1 MKASG
6 CALDGKWGNG
16 EGCEYRFDNGNWEY
30 SWRDGVLPVA
40 RGTFAAGDGTI
51 TLERTHV
58 HSTIARSPLMIDLAS
73 AWYSR
78 DALESAMLAGGFS
91 PEAAVE
97 ALEGFFSPQSE
108 NYFVDG
114 DTLVLTLFGEEET
127 WVRRTESDI

>member
-16 EGCEYRFDNGNWEY
+16 EGYEYKFDNGDWEY
-30 SWRDGVLPVA
+30 SSQGGILPVA
-40 RGTFAAGDGTI
+40 KGTFAASDGMV
-51 TLERTHV
+51 TLERTQIHG
-58 HSTIARSPLMIDLAS
+58 TIAGPPLMIDLGS

-114 DTLVLTLFGEEET
+114 NTLVLTLFGEEEV
-127 WVRRTESDI
+127 WVRR